1 MRILKNSNFDFMSK
15 KIFALGL
22 SGLIVFAGIFS
33 LLINGGPKL
42 SIDFKGGT
50 LVAVQYN
57 KDIKV
62 EDVRSKMSNINI
74 DGQKF
79 DFSKEE
85 VKYFGSKSAVSIRV
99 PHIENSP
106 SNFAQ
111 KIADH
116 LFQSFPN
123 QVPGDM
129 TKFVLSKGKIS
140 PKIGSELSGKAV
152 MAIFSALA
160 LILLYISIRFEFKF
174 ALGAIAAL
182 THDIL
187 ITLGMFSLLSYEIS
201 LPIIAAFLTIVGY
214 SLNDTIVIFDRIREN
229 LKSSRNQAYSVIVNN
244 SINESLSR
252 TVITS
257 LTTFVVVF
265 ILWVFGGEVIHN
277 FAFAMIVGVIVGTYS
292 SIFVASPLLKYLKVT
307 SKTMDKSEEKILP

>member
-1 MRILKNSNFDFMSK
+1 MRLLKNSNFDFMNK
-15 KIFALGL
+15 KMLALSL
-22 SGLIVFAGIFS
+22 SAILLLAGIVS
-33 LLINGGPKL
+33 LTINKGPKL

-50 LVAVQYN
+50 FVAVEYT
-57 KDIKV
+57 DDVKV
-62 EDVRSKMSNINI
+62 EDVRSKMGNLNI
-74 DGQKF
+74 DGQAF

-85 VKYFGSKSAVSIRV
+85 VKHFGNNSSVSVRV

-111 KIADH
+111 KIVVY
-116 LFQSFPN
+116 LFESFPEKA
-123 QVPGDM
+123 PE
-129 TKFVLSKGKIS
+129 TISEFVLSKGVIS

-182 THDIL
+182 THDVF
-187 ITLGMFSLLSYEIS
+187 ITLGIFSLLSYEIS

-229 LKSSRNQAYSVIVNN
+229 LKSSKRDSYTVIVNR

-252 TVITS
+252 TIITS
-257 LTTFVVVF
+257 LTTFVVVM
-265 ILWVFGGEVIHN
+265 ILWLFGGEVIHN

-292 SIFVASPLLKYLKVT
+292 SIYIASPLVIYLHENAK
-307 SKTMDKSEEKILP
+307 K